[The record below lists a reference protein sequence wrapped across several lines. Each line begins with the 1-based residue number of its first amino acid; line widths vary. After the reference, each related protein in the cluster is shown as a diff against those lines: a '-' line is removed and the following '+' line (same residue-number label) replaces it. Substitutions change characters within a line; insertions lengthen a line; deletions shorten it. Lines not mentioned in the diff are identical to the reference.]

1 MTNLTRAACILG
13 HFLVKKLKKNGSKFS
28 FLTKIK
34 NTIVFAKAEYKGNA
48 SENYGDTTFKIAA
61 SWVSDIYT
69 L

>member
-48 SENYGDTTFKIAA
+48 SEN
-61 SWVSDIYT
+61 
-69 L
+69 